1 MDNLVD
7 LVKNMSISGGLGA
20 SILSNKDYEN
30 KLANP
35 VGATLT
41 SDRSAVQLDRNGSRS
56 QSNI

>member
-1 MDNLVD
+1 
-7 LVKNMSISGGLGA
+7 MSVSGGLDA

-41 SDRSAVQLDRNGSRS
+41 PDRSAVQLDRNRSRS
-56 QSNI
+56 ESNI